1 MIPAKAARTARANIA
16 PGLNTSIMLHLG
28 TALRAYYDGLS
39 SPPVPHDVINAAVPV
54 DRQPRALS
62 AYDHCELRL
71 QGFDLGR
78 RLHRGE
84 QKAILE
90 IPRPA
95 AAGGWFL
102 AGRGACVLLT
112 RRAASARA
120 QWLVRTR

>member
-1 MIPAKAARTARANIA
+1 MDDSGEGRTLQDCAGEHR

-62 AYDHCELRL
+62 AYDHRDLRL

-78 RLHRGE
+78 RLDRAE
-84 QKAILE
+84 QL
-90 IPRPA
+90 
-95 AAGGWFL
+95 
-102 AGRGACVLLT
+102 GALT
-112 RRAASARA
+112 DNG
-120 QWLVRTR
+120 

>member
-1 MIPAKAARTARANIA
+1 MDDSGEGRTLQDCAGEHR
-16 PGLNTSIMLHLG
+16 PGLDTSIMLHLG

-62 AYDHCELRL
+62 AYDRCELRL

-84 QKAILE
+84 QL
-90 IPRPA
+90 
-95 AAGGWFL
+95 
-102 AGRGACVLLT
+102 GAL
-112 RRAASARA
+112 SDNG
-120 QWLVRTR
+120 